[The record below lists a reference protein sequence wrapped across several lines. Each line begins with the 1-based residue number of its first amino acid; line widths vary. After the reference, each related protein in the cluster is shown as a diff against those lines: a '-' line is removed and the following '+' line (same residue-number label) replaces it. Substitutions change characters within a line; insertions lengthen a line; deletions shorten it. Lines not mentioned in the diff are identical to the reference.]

1 MMKLNYFNYKDFRGK
16 VLLTND
22 LGRYVFVEP
31 SDFKRLISGELDEF
45 SVLGQALI
53 QAGIAYSETGLKFL
67 ERNKWDL
74 LNAKRHL
81 ATATSLHIFVV
92 TTACNMNCVYCQANN
107 GTTTPNLY
115 MTEMTAEKAVDI
127 ALQSPEYS
135 LSFEFQ
141 GGEPLLNFP
150 IIKHIIEYAEERKQD
165 KDVKYNIVSNL
176 TLLTDEMLDFLGDH
190 HVNISTSVDGNEML
204 HNMNRP
210 FRDGSGTFCRVREG
224 IRKIKD
230 RGIGVGAIETT
241 TRHSLPY
248 AGEIIHAYL
257 DLGFESIF
265 IRHLT
270 RLGKAAKC
278 WEEIGYDAQEF
289 LDFYRNAVNVMI
301 SLSKQ
306 GTYIQEQHASILL
319 KRINNAG
326 VNYMELRSPCGGG
339 IGQMAYFAD
348 GRVFTCD
355 EGRMM
360 AEMGT
365 DAFLLGN
372 VYSDT
377 YNDLVSS
384 KTCRAV
390 CSASTLETIPSCCD
404 CVYQPYCGT
413 CPVVNYAL
421 TGDIIEKTPRS
432 FRCEVYSGMLDYLFG
447 LIMENNPET
456 IGILNQWSC

>member
-1 MMKLNYFNYKDFRGK
+1 
-16 VLLTND
+16 
-22 LGRYVFVEP
+22 
-31 SDFKRLISGELDEF
+31 
-45 SVLGQALI
+45 
-53 QAGIAYSETGLKFL
+53 
-67 ERNKWDL
+67 
-74 LNAKRHL
+74 
-81 ATATSLHIFVV
+81 
-92 TTACNMNCVYCQANN
+92 
-107 GTTTPNLY
+107 
-115 MTEMTAEKAVDI
+115 
-127 ALQSPEYS
+127 
-135 LSFEFQ
+135 
-141 GGEPLLNFP
+141 
-150 IIKHIIEYAEERKQD
+150 
-165 KDVKYNIVSNL
+165 
-176 TLLTDEMLDFLGDH
+176 
-190 HVNISTSVDGNEML
+190 
-204 HNMNRP
+204 MNRP